1 VITGAVEKFVA
12 VNPPQINLRGIV
24 GDTVKTKVMVV
35 PQKKYPFKIL
45 NARAKN
51 GEYINFQ
58 VEESKQSHGTAY
70 EVQVENLKKEPG
82 SYYDAIILE
91 TDSELKPEF
100 EIRVYG
106 HLNPRSQK

>member
-1 VITGAVEKFVA
+1 
-12 VNPPQINLRGIV
+12 
-24 GDTVKTKVMVV
+24 
-35 PQKKYPFKIL
+35 
-45 NARAKN
+45 
-51 GEYINFQ
+51 